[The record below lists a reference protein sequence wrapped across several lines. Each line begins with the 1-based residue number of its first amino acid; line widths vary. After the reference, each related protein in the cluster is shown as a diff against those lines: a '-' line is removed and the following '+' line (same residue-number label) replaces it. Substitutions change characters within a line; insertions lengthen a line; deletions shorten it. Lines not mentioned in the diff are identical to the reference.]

1 MTRTTAK
8 IKRQQAPDQSVE
20 HFGQGLARAFAGA
33 LIFSI
38 SLLMTMEM
46 WWLGFTIDRVRLAIF
61 TVATVALLI
70 GLAFYRGFEESL
82 SAYSAVVDAFVGYAV
97 GVVSAAIFLPLFGTV
112 TLAMPVDEIVGK
124 IALLATAGSIGAL
137 LARSQLGSTGDDQAT
152 DKNKAGQEGGNKEE
166 GDKEEGDKEGGS
178 QENGA
183 EKAQNMI
190 ERTYW
195 GELFIMIV
203 GTLFVGYAVAPTE
216 EIPLIA
222 YQTNSWHAI
231 LMVVFSLVIIH
242 SFVYLINFRGQE
254 EIPEHLGFWAL
265 FRRYSIAGY
274 LVVFLTTLYIL
285 WTFGRTDNTDIAM
298 ILRMTIVLALPGA
311 FGAAA
316 ARLIL

>member
-152 DKNKAGQEGGNKEE
+152 DKNKAGQE
-166 GDKEEGDKEGGS
+166 
-178 QENGA
+178 NGA

-231 LMVVFSLVIIH
+231 LMVVLSLVIIH